1 MREAEMNKAG
11 YRALAPKVIMILFFV
26 GCLLYPILQVLC
38 NITPTALKEVVGS
51 EQFQGALTRS
61 LTTTLTATALSIV
74 LACIAAWAV
83 VRTNMVGRNF
93 FAVLFT
99 VPMLIPS
106 YSHASGL
113 IMLFGQS
120 GLLTKALHL
129 DELFGTG
136 TYIYGFW
143 GVVIGCV
150 MFAMP
155 VAFIMIADIMK
166 YQDSTPYEAA
176 DVLGIPRKNQFF
188 AITYPYYRKP
198 MISVIFVVFTAIITD
213 YGVPHIIGGQFSTL
227 ASLMYN
233 NTIKLLDYEKGGIYG
248 AVLLIPAALSFI
260 LDFANKDKGNLA
272 FIGKPFEIK
281 PKLGRD
287 LLALLASAALML
299 LMFLPI
305 FSAGWRSLTAKY
317 PVDMSLTLAHYGTV
331 IFKSGFRYLFNS
343 LLIASVV
350 AVGGVAVAYV
360 DAYLTVRMKT
370 KASRVLHLLTMTTMA
385 VPGIVLGLSYVMV
398 FKGSF
403 IYNTFIIL
411 MLVNMV
417 HMFATPYLMLY
428 NTFGKLNEN
437 LEDVGTTLGIGRLR
451 MIKDVIIP
459 ITQTTIWDAMAY
471 FFAQCMK
478 TITAVAFLWTS
489 RTKPLALKMDEYN
502 ANVEVENVAVV
513 TILILLINVLFKL
526 LSYWRQQAALKNKN
540 KLGKVAIP
548 EQYAVHTT
556 EN

>member
-1 MREAEMNKAG
+1 MNNAG
-11 YRALAPKVIMILFFV
+11 RRSMGPKVIMILFFV
-26 GCLLYPILQVLC
+26 AFLLYPILQVLC
-38 NITPTALKEVVGS
+38 NITPAALKEVVAG
-51 EQFQGALTRS
+51 EQFKGALARS
-61 LTTTLTATALSIV
+61 LYTTLTATAISII
-74 LACIAAWAV
+74 LACIASWAV
-83 VRTNMVGRNF
+83 VRTNMKFRDF

-113 IMLFGQS
+113 ILIFGQN
-120 GLLTKALHL
+120 GLLTKALNL
-129 DELFGTG
+129 DVLFGSG

-143 GVVIGCV
+143 GVVVGSV

-155 VAFIMIADIMK
+155 VAFVMIADIMK

-176 DVLGIPRKNQFF
+176 EVLGIPRKNQFF

-198 MISVIFVVFTAIITD
+198 MISVIFVVFTAIVTD
-213 YGVPHIIGGQFSTL
+213 YGVPHIIGGQYSTI
-227 ASLMYN
+227 ASLMYTK
-233 NTIKLLDYEKGGIYG
+233 TIKLLDFETGGIYG

-272 FIGKPFEIK
+272 FVGRPFEIK
-281 PKLGRD
+281 PNLGRD
-287 LLALLASAALML
+287 ILAMAASLFLML
-299 LMFLPI
+299 IMFLPI
-305 FSAGWRSLTAKY
+305 FSAGWRSVVTQY
-317 PVDMSLTLAHYGTV
+317 PVDMSLTLEHYGTV
-331 IFKSGFRYLFNS
+331 IFKSGFKYLFNS
-343 LLIASVV
+343 LLIAAVV
-350 AVGGVAVAYV
+350 AVFGVAVAYV
-360 DAYLTVRMKT
+360 DAYLTVRMKS

-385 VPGIVLGLSYVMV
+385 VPGIVLGLSYVLV

-403 IYNTFIIL
+403 IYNTYIIL

-437 LEDVGTTLGIGRLR
+437 LEDVGTTLGISRIY

-459 ITQTTIWDAMAY
+459 ITKTTIWDAMSY

-489 RTKPLALKMDEYN
+489 HTKPLALKMDEYN

-526 LSYWRQQAALKNKN
+526 LSYWQQQSALKNKN
-540 KLGKVAIP
+540 KLGNVVVP
-548 EQYAVHTT
+548 EQYAAQAA